1 MKALAEFRKS
11 QLEIQRTLFKLEK
24 DVKSLTE
31 TTKTTAQSFDL
42 KLDKVKHLGAVV
54 DTLIEEKEKKIR
66 AVLYKVSEVKDE
78 LVAHHLDFEQKQAD
92 LTHKHENK
100 LRIFNQGLKTMEKG
114 YQES

>member
-1 MKALAEFRKS
+1 MQIHSCVDTKCICNVTTYTELWS
-11 QLEIQRTLFKLEK
+11 QVRQLY
-24 DVKSLTE
+24 
-31 TTKTTAQSFDL
+31 
-42 KLDKVKHLGAVV
+42 LGAIV
-54 DTLIEEKEKKIR
+54 DNLIEEKEKKIR

-114 YQES
+114 Y